1 MNAFQRKFVG
11 EVRRCEELEKTF
23 SKYLLAVSQRHVWF
37 CYLPLCCFC
46 PYFSSLSAFLEQE
59 INRSLTPPLRGPL
72 PPPCPT
78 PLAPQP
84 LELITIE
91 EESERLAREL
101 KEVGTPTNQAAACVI
116 FNSPNRLLRYF
127 REWLLHVWIG
137 VPQPW
142 QPAGSVDP
150 AVSVPGRPDPNTLYH
165 SITGAS
171 KLFTSLTVWPDAWCD
186 WKGVREPFFT
196 GVFSQ
201 ATPPPVLESQGLFEN
216 RQDVHLR

>member
-23 SKYLLAVSQRHVWF
+23 SKYLLTVFQVCVRS
-37 CYLPLCCFC
+37 YLPLGCFC
-46 PYFSSLSAFLEQE
+46 PLFFSLSAFLEQE

-101 KEVGTPTNQAAACVI
+101 KEVGNLSECII
-116 FNSPNRLLRYF
+116 FNTGCKDISP
-127 REWLLHVWIG
+127 
-137 VPQPW
+137 
-142 QPAGSVDP
+142 
-150 AVSVPGRPDPNTLYH
+150 
-165 SITGAS
+165 
-171 KLFTSLTVWPDAWCD
+171 
-186 WKGVREPFFT
+186 
-196 GVFSQ
+196 
-201 ATPPPVLESQGLFEN
+201 
-216 RQDVHLR
+216 